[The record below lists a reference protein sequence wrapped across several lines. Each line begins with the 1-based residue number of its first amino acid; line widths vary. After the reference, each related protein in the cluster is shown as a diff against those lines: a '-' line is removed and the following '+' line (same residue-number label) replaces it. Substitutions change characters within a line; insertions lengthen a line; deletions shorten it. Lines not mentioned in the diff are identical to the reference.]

1 MTSDNGEERGLVRLA
16 DGGNIAYE
24 WHGRCDHGLPLLLVR
39 PLGGSMALWGEFR
52 ERLAQ
57 YHRVLSFDFR
67 GTGRSSGHATWLG
80 TRGLAQEAVCV
91 LDHVGV
97 ERVHVFGLS
106 LGGMAAS
113 WLAIDAPT
121 RVAGLCIASAPAR
134 GIELSVGGVHREL
147 AMAACFL
154 HPRQDV
160 EASLVSRVLSREF
173 RRAHPGEVAR
183 IERIVAAT
191 PASRTSLL
199 KHALAGLRHDARAAL
214 PRIHSDTL
222 VLAGSRDGLL
232 DNTAPRALAAAI
244 PGALFE
250 IIADSGHDLTIEQPT
265 VTASRVSRFLAA

>member
-1 MTSDNGEERGLVRLA
+1 MNGHHGEESGKVRCP
-16 DGGNIAYE
+16 DGGDIAFE
-24 WHGRCDHGLPLLLVR
+24 WHGRRDHGLPVLLMR

-67 GTGRSSGHATWLG
+67 GAGRSSRHAPWLG
-80 TRGLAQEAVCV
+80 TRGLAQEAVRV

-97 ERVHVFGLS
+97 ERVHVFGIS

-134 GIELSVGGVHREL
+134 GIALGVGRVRREL

-160 EASLVSRVLSREF
+160 EASLVTRVLSPEF
-173 RRAHPGEVAR
+173 RRAHPGEVGR
-183 IERIVAAT
+183 IEKVVAAT
-191 PASRTSLL
+191 PASRSSLL
-199 KHALAGLRHDARAAL
+199 KHALAGLRHDARPAL
-214 PRIHSDTL
+214 RTIRSDTL
-222 VLAGSRDGLL
+222 VLAGARDRLL
-232 DNTAPRALAAAI
+232 GAAAPRALAAAI
-244 PGALFE
+244 PGASFE
-250 IIADSGHDLTIEQPT
+250 LVADAGHDLTLEQPT
-265 VTASRVSRFLAA
+265 ATASRVSRFLAA